1 MEDEFFMVNL
11 NEAGPLC
18 LKGEEHFLL
27 VYFTTQFC
35 SCRLGYGGYTV
46 FVCNFC
52 PVHIFKAEIDTGIKC
67 IWNSP
72 FSKF

>member
-18 LKGEEHFLL
+18 SKGEEHSFACVFHNPVLL
-27 VYFTTQFC
+27 LQI
-35 SCRLGYGGYTV
+35 RLWRLYS

-67 IWNSP
+67 ILSSP